1 MKVSVI
7 VTVFNNASTIID
19 AIDSILLQDYS
30 NIECIVIDAGS
41 TDGTIEA
48 LNQNISKIDVFVSE
62 ADKGIY
68 DGLNKGVAMA
78 TGDVIAFLHSD
89 DVYADTKVVS
99 DVVSQFQPKIQGV
112 YGDLVYTEI
121 DNFNKVIRY
130 WRSKPFASTLLNDG
144 WMPPHPTLFLRRSV
158 YEKYGSFDTS
168 YSISGDYE
176 FMLRI
181 LKEGVV
187 VSYVPR
193 VLYKMRIGGKSNRGI
208 VNLFNKSVEDLRA
221 MRYHGLRN
229 PFYGLLYKNISKLI
243 QLIRR

>member
-1 MKVSVI
+1 
-7 VTVFNNASTIID
+7 
-19 AIDSILLQDYS
+19 
-30 NIECIVIDAGS
+30 
-41 TDGTIEA
+41 
-48 LNQNISKIDVFVSE
+48 
-62 ADKGIY
+62 
-68 DGLNKGVAMA
+68 
-78 TGDVIAFLHSD
+78 
-89 DVYADTKVVS
+89 
-99 DVVSQFQPKIQGV
+99 
-112 YGDLVYTEI
+112 
-121 DNFNKVIRY
+121 
-130 WRSKPFASTLLNDG
+130 
-144 WMPPHPTLFLRRSV
+144 MPPHPTLFLRRSV

-193 VLYKMRIGGKSNRGI
+193 VLYKMRIWGKSNRGI